1 MLGKPG
7 HMLKCCWESA
17 AATNAA
23 GRTLAIRLVM
33 CTCAVVK
40 DGPAAMRRTIGAQSQ
55 LKFPPQI
62 PYHENLQ
69 NTHRSI
75 WRVHMDGTHSL
86 HEVFGDIISNIL
98 KAIGRERGKL
108 PIGV

>member
-1 MLGKPG
+1 
-7 HMLKCCWESA
+7 
-17 AATNAA
+17 
-23 GRTLAIRLVM
+23 M

-40 DGPAAMRRTIGAQSQ
+40 DGPAAMRRTIGVQSQ

-75 WRVHMDGTHSL
+75 WRVHMDGTHSSL